1 MSETKDTIGPRY
13 KLTAGGRDLRTAP
26 LSFAQQ
32 RLWFLDQYE
41 PDNIL
46 YNLAAAIRLKG
57 AFNVTALEQSLNE
70 ILRRHEVLRTTF
82 SMVDDRPVQI
92 IHKVWDFSLT
102 PIELRESS
110 SEKKEAIAA
119 RLAAEEAEKPFNLA
133 KGPLLRVKLLR
144 LAEDDHVLLIT
155 MHHIISD
162 GWSIKVFIGEIEE
175 LYKAYTNG
183 QRAALPEL
191 PIQYADFALWQRS
204 WLQGEKLEEQLSYWR
219 AQLVALI
226 CP

>member
-1 MSETKDTIGPRY
+1 
-13 KLTAGGRDLRTAP
+13 LTTG
-26 LSFAQQ
+26 
-32 RLWFLDQYE
+32 
-41 PDNIL
+41 
-46 YNLAAAIRLKG
+46 
-57 AFNVTALEQSLNE
+57 
-70 ILRRHEVLRTTF
+70 
-82 SMVDDRPVQI
+82 PVQI

-133 KGPLLRVKLLR
+133 KGPLLRVELLR

-219 AQLVALI
+219 AQLADAPPVLDLPTDRPRPTFKTFRGAYLSLIFSKKLSEEITQLGRREGATLFMTLLSAFSALLYRYTNQKTYSSARRS
-226 CP
+226 PTATAPKPRT